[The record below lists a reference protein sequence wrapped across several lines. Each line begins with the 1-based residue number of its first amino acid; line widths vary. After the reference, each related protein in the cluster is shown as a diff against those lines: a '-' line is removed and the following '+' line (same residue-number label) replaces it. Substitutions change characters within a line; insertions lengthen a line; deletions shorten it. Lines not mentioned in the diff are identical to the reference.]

1 MWMRRCACVK
11 RQQLDCP
18 TTRHAEARAMSDL
31 QIGLAIL
38 GVLIVVAVL
47 AFNYWQ
53 ERQFQRRGEQSF
65 TVPHDDVL
73 LDRASAAEA
82 TSPGPALGSDDTRIE
97 PKMEP
102 ELEMPAA
109 VHVPKVQDEA
119 DVPRREIDYIAELRA
134 GEFIAAQH

>member
-1 MWMRRCACVK
+1 
-11 RQQLDCP
+11 
-18 TTRHAEARAMSDL
+18 MSDL

-53 ERQFQRRGEQSF
+53 ERQFQRRDEQNF

-73 LDRASAAEA
+73 LDRTNTTET
-82 TSPGPALGSDDTRIE
+82 TSPEPALKNDDTHIE

-119 DVPRREIDYIAELRA
+119 DVPRREIDYIP
-134 GEFIAAQH
+134 